1 MYNVSPANT
10 ELLATASATLRKL
23 APASGLEQTRH
34 EVAFTVPHSS
44 RAAIPISMVLFI
56 VFFRLLFTIGPSV
69 FVLVNILF
77 SYLYLVLSRMSGVR

>member
-34 EVAFTVPHSS
+34 EVAFTLPHTTSTE
-44 RAAIPISMVLFI
+44 IPISMVFFI
-56 VFFRLLFTIGPSV
+56 VVLRQLYTIGPSV
-69 FVLVNILF
+69 FDC
-77 SYLYLVLSRMSGVR
+77 